1 MTADNTELDTLAEFT
16 VDESQEP
23 VSYETPKS
31 YEELTAAQRQVLT
44 LEKLDRLHARLD
56 GYDALLEG
64 GIESINT
71 VMEAAENNPMIKNI
85 LGL

>member
-16 VDESQEP
+16 VEESQD
-23 VSYETPKS
+23 SETA

-44 LEKLDRLHARLD
+44 LEKLDSLHARLD